1 MLNIKAAMLC
11 ATSGHG
17 SSLTLATMLSFQT
30 FAVAAAAI
38 LQAPLNAHAFTV
50 PNDASIIASRADN
63 NGSSQWP
70 YGPFSTSGRD
80 IVNSKGEAVTWA
92 GVNWPGS
99 GETMVPEGLEWES
112 VENILDRVKSVGF
125 NFIRLTYAIEMVDQI
140 YERDGKDVPLEVAMI
155 NGLGYANGCVSVLL
169 SMEH

>member
-1 MLNIKAAMLC
+1 MFC
-11 ATSGHG
+11 ATSDHG
-17 SSLTLATMLSFQT
+17 LSLTLATMLSFQT
-30 FAVAAAAI
+30 AAVAVAAV
-38 LQAPLNAHAFTV
+38 LQAPLTAHAITL
-50 PNDASIIASRADN
+50 PNEASIISSRADN

-99 GETMVPEGLEWES
+99 GETMVPEGLEFQS
-112 VENILDRVKSVGF
+112 VENILDRVKSIGF

-140 YERDGKDVPLEVAMI
+140 YERDGKDVPLAVAMI
-155 NGLGYANGCVSVLL
+155 NGLGYANGCVSCLL
-169 SMEH
+169 RMGNR

>member
-1 MLNIKAAMLC
+1 M
-11 ATSGHG
+11 
-17 SSLTLATMLSFQT
+17 LTLGMMVSFQT
-30 FAVAAAAI
+30 FAVAVAAI
-38 LQAPLNAHAFTV
+38 LQAPLTAHAFTL
-50 PNDASIIASRADN
+50 PNDASIISSRADN